1 MGLQLGLI
9 GAIIDRPIAERSLL
23 MMWLHV
29 LCGRYGVPAYFGSKV
44 VAEAPISAAISALGG
59 ACLYPLVNLQPGADK
74 FGKFVLTLVL
84 EGFASGALGL
94 LLGAVA
100 PTTDTAL
107 AMFRKALA
115 SALDSHAFSHA
126 FSRLISR
133 FLAPNLPSS
142 PIFSQLRSSC

>member
-1 MGLQLGLI
+1 M
-9 GAIIDRPIAERSLL
+9 
-23 MMWLHV
+23 
-29 LCGRYGVPAYFGSKV
+29 PAYFGSKV

-59 ACLYPLVNLQPGADK
+59 ACLYPLVNLQPGASK

-107 AMFRKALA
+107 AMFRNALTLPPT
-115 SALDSHAFSHA
+115 SPHAFLSRLLAPMLLIVANLPRLLPHLLAPSRA
-126 FSRLISR
+126 FSQR
-133 FLAPNLPSS
+133 
-142 PIFSQLRSSC
+142 RSSC